1 MNILFKNLTI
11 EASEKFIPDD
21 VWEIIKNFMFFIEK
35 NDKYMIINLDYYFY
49 NCDRIRLLD
58 KIRLNSNFIDN
69 KNYPLH
75 KYGFSAPVDV
85 PDKLLLFIFKN
96 LPINIYINKISNE
109 KNVAVPYTGKE
120 LEKII
125 TKENRRRSSSEEEWQ
140 EQKIPGIILKTKIS
154 RPSITKLIY
163 MYVDLKNLK
172 LKTDRRI
179 TIPDKNLRELF
190 GEALEDGENLTF
202 RNFQT
207 KLLQLWQRAQIK
219 DFVSIY
225 KARNMLRK

>member
-1 MNILFKNLTI
+1 MNSIFKNLTI

-21 VWEIIKNFMFFIEK
+21 IWEIIKNFMFFIKK

-49 NCDRIRLLD
+49 NCDRTRLLD
-58 KIRLNSNFIDN
+58 KIRLNNNFIDN
-69 KNYPLH
+69 K
-75 KYGFSAPVDV
+75 KYSIKLLFSKPVDV
-85 PDKLLLFIFKN
+85 PDKLLLFFLKN

-109 KNVAVPYTGKE
+109 RNVVVPYTGKQ

-179 TIPDKNLRELF
+179 IIPDKNLRELF